1 MVRNSHQGSKIC
13 CGLNKGDR
21 EPASCKM
28 TRAQCSRNMDKCIFT
43 SFRSLSSRCCLL
55 GVICQQSACR
65 PTATKHNL
73 QPGSC
78 HPTKASQPV
87 PRSVFGFQEGL
98 PPRLF
103 CVWLVARRS
112 HARLFLPPR
121 GNSQQVI
128 TLTYSKLAPKL

>member
-1 MVRNSHQGSKIC
+1 MVRNSRQGSKTS

-28 TRAQCSRNMDKCIFT
+28 TRAQCSRNIDKGIFT
-43 SFRSLSSRCCLL
+43 SFRSLSSRYCLL
-55 GVICQQSACR
+55 GVICQQSACC
-65 PTATKHNL
+65 PTATEHNL
-73 QPGSC
+73 LPGSC
-78 HPTKASQPV
+78 PTKASQPV

-121 GNSQQVI
+121 GNQQQAI
-128 TLTYSKLAPKL
+128 TLAHSKLAPKL